1 MYYRLTLSDSP
12 TPPSR
17 PSANR
22 RLGTGPT
29 TPSARRSTA
38 RSVYNASPASCCTR
52 RRWASGCPRGGAGT
66 GGVGRTPRFGAAT
79 APESKRWLGCG
90 MACSGGYPPRRRC
103 RGRINTR
110 MLTRCTSRASPRPRP
125 RCGRN
130 EGGLTVTV
138 RVDPFG
144 TLDPK
149 SGTDPKSRRATF
161 ASVAAISMHS
171 GKGAESSKPTSI
183 RVKLPRWSISGSGSS
198 TTCTLN
204 GEGVRCDDVSA
215 GWCDVRREWSQTV
228 SFFLSSYGQL
238 E

>member
-1 MYYRLTLSDSP
+1 MSYYRLTLSDSP
-12 TPPSR
+12 TPPSH

-38 RSVYNASPASCCTR
+38 RSVYNESPASCCTR

-79 APESKRWLGCG
+79 APVSKRWRGCG
-90 MACSGGYPPRRRC
+90 MACSGGYPPGRRC

-130 EGGLTVTV
+130 EGDS
-138 RVDPFG
+138 RSPFAWPRSG
-144 TLDPK
+144 RTQSPERIK
-149 SGTDPKSRRATF
+149 SPD
-161 ASVAAISMHS
+161 
-171 GKGAESSKPTSI
+171 
-183 RVKLPRWSISGSGSS
+183 KLPWRPSRLYPCAPVKAPSHRSP
-198 TTCTLN
+198 
-204 GEGVRCDDVSA
+204 RRSA
-215 GWCDVRREWSQTV
+215 
-228 SFFLSSYGQL
+228 
-238 E
+238 